1 VRDLVAAIPNR
12 DVRTAV
18 DLGCGPGNSTEV
30 LAAAF
35 PGASIIGL
43 DNSPEMIAAA
53 RKRLPHIRF
62 ELAEIE
68 AWSDQTRSDE
78 GPFDVILSNAV
89 FQWVPAH
96 ETLFPRFVSRLNAGG
111 SLAIQMPD
119 NVDTPAQRLMRDLAA
134 QGSWAPKLANVA
146 RPARHDGRF
155 YYDLLKPLC
164 ARVDLWRTTYHHVI
178 AGGAA
183 GVVEW
188 FKGSALRPYLAALDA
203 EEQKAFLKR
212 YQAEVGTAYPAL
224 ADGSVLLPFP
234 RLFFVATR

>member
-1 VRDLVAAIPNR
+1 VRDLIAAIPNR
-12 DVRTAV
+12 DARTAV

-35 PGASIIGL
+35 PAATVIGL

-53 RKRLPHIRF
+53 RKRLPGIRF
-62 ELAEIE
+62 ALAEIE
-68 AWSDQTRSDE
+68 TWNDE

-89 FQWVPAH
+89 FQWVPGH
-96 ETLFPRFVSRLNAGG
+96 ETLFPRFLTRLAPGG

-119 NVDTPAQRLMRDLAA
+119 NVDTPAQRLMRDIAA
-134 QGSWAPKLANVA
+134 QGPWAPKLANVA

-155 YYDLLKPLC
+155 YYDLLKPRC

-188 FKGSALRPYLAALDA
+188 FKGSALRPYLAALDE
-203 EEQKAFLKR
+203 EEQKTFLKR

-224 ADGSVLLPFP
+224 SDGTVLLPFP

>member
-12 DVRTAV
+12 DAKTLI

-35 PGASIIGL
+35 PDASVTGI
-43 DNSPEMIAAA
+43 DNSSDMIAAA
-53 RKRLPHIRF
+53 RKRLPSIRF
-62 ELAEIE
+62 ALADI
-68 AWSDQTRSDE
+68 ASWNDQ

-89 FQWVPAH
+89 FQWVEGH
-96 ETLFPRFVSRLNAGG
+96 EVLFPRFVGRLRDGG

-119 NVDTPAQRLMRDLAA
+119 NADVPAHRAMREIAA
-134 QGSWAPKLANVA
+134 HGPWAAKLANVT
-146 RPARHDGRF
+146 RPARHDVLF

-164 ARVDLWRTTYHHVI
+164 ARVDIWRTTYHHVI
-178 AGGAA
+178 AGGGA

-188 FKGSALRPYLAALDA
+188 FKGSALRPYLTVLDA
-203 EEQKAFLKR
+203 AEQKAFLAR
-212 YQAEVGTAYPAL
+212 YTADVEKAYPAR
-224 ADGSVLLPFP
+224 ADGTVLLPFP

>member
-12 DVRTAV
+12 EVKTAV

-30 LAAAF
+30 LAAAL
-35 PGASIIGL
+35 PDATVTGL
-43 DNSPEMIAAA
+43 DSSADMIAAA
-53 RKRLPHIRF
+53 RTRLPDIRF
-62 ELAEIE
+62 AQADIE
-68 AWSDQTRSDE
+68 TWSDE

-89 FQWVPAH
+89 FQWVRNH
-96 ETLFPRFVSRLNAGG
+96 ETLFPRFVGRLAPGG

-119 NVDTPAQRLMRDLAA
+119 NSDEPAPRLMREIAT
-134 QGSWAPKLANVA
+134 QGPWASKLAGTL
-146 RPARHDGRF
+146 RPARHPPRW

-164 ARVDLWRTTYHHVI
+164 SRVDLWRTTYYHVI

-188 FKGSALRPYLAALDA
+188 FKGSGLRPLLAALDEA
-203 EEQKAFLKR
+203 EQKAFLAR
-212 YQAEVGTAYPAL
+212 YQAEVAAAYPAL
-224 ADGSVLLPFP
+224 ADGSVLLAFP